1 MSAGGI
7 SEDSFLQ
14 FVLEKLEQVL
24 PPGGLSN
31 PKRYA
36 IYLPSSRRS
45 YSDALF
51 TSETRVDSWDL
62 TRSESTGSLYS
73 RSSARPSMRESL
85 AWLATDLSPAS
96 LPFVPKS
103 LDGSKSA
110 ETSSTLSASSETYT
124 PTSYT
129 CLVEQDLRVRYTPSS
144 HGALLDAHEEAA
156 KFMRNRESEEEKGIH
171 CTRPGCNDRLRDVRA
186 LTSHLHIHNMTDTF
200 EPHSDFDTTHDS
212 GCHIS
217 AQTCYLPSYIFPVKR
232 VRKVISKI
240 LRRKGFQ

>member
-1 MSAGGI
+1 MSARGI

-14 FVLEKLEQVL
+14 FVLEKLEVL
-24 PPGGLSN
+24 PPGGLTN

-45 YSDALF
+45 YTDALF

-103 LDGSKSA
+103 LDSSKSA

-144 HGALLDAHEEAA
+144 HGALLDAVRCSCSIAFSSNQVQSMKKLLSLIGTVSLRKKRA
-156 KFMRNRESEEEKGIH
+156 FTARA
-171 CTRPGCNDRLRDVRA
+171 PGA
-186 LTSHLHIHNMTDTF
+186 TIGYGTSGL
-200 EPHSDFDTTHDS
+200 
-212 GCHIS
+212 
-217 AQTCYLPSYIFPVKR
+217 
-232 VRKVISKI
+232 
-240 LRRKGFQ
+240 

>member
-7 SEDSFLQ
+7 SQDPFLQ
-14 FVLEKLEQVL
+14 FVLEELEQVL

-45 YSDALF
+45 YTDALF
-51 TSETRVDSWDL
+51 TSETGVDAWDL

-85 AWLATDLSPAS
+85 AWLATDLPPAS
-96 LPFVPKS
+96 PPFVSKS
-103 LDGSKSA
+103 LVSSKSA

-124 PTSYT
+124 PASYT

-144 HGALLDAHEEAA
+144 RGALLDA
-156 KFMRNRESEEEKGIH
+156 
-171 CTRPGCNDRLRDVRA
+171 VR
-186 LTSHLHIHNMTDTF
+186 
-200 EPHSDFDTTHDS
+200 
-212 GCHIS
+212 C
-217 AQTCYLPSYIFPVKR
+217 SYPIAFSSNQCKA
-232 VRKVISKI
+232 
-240 LRRKGFQ
+240 